1 MEFIRHTNVSL
12 DWEAV
17 VASPLPLTTASTFID
32 TLTSA
37 LAAPDWGTRWYAVEA
52 LMISGEQIPGDSSLA
67 QRLTELSSEDGYKQ
81 CLAHEHVF
89 DCSLVRDQATRGL
102 KTIAAQSP

>member
-17 VASPLPLTTASTFID
+17 VGPSLPLTAASAFIATAHD
-32 TLTSA
+32 A
-37 LAAPDWGTRWYAVEA
+37 LSAPDWGTRWYAAEA
-52 LMISGEQIPGDSSLA
+52 LIMGGEQIPGDSTLA
-67 QRLTELSSEDGYKQ
+67 QRLNELSGEDGYKQ
-81 CLAHEHVF
+81 CLVNEDVF
-89 DCSLVRDQATRGL
+89 ACSLVRDQATRAL